1 MIERYQTRTL
11 LAWLLLLTFLLSCA
25 RGALGL
31 PVLLLIMGNS
41 HKVFL
46 THTHDEIHLV
56 LQHPGNPDEHDR
68 AVGDH
73 SGHEHHWLD
82 NVLALFTTEQDRH
95 PDHEIHLSDY
105 ELEVTV
111 ATRTVEVSK
120 TFLSLAISQVPP
132 VFAEP
137 VSVALLPH
145 PPPEA
150 NPTLICHSTTVL
162 LI

>member
-1 MIERYQTRTL
+1 MIEGYQTRTL

-31 PVLLLIMGNS
+31 PVLLILMGDS
-41 HKVFL
+41 HSAL
-46 THTHDEIHLV
+46 LMHTHGEIHLV
-56 LQHPGNPDEHDR
+56 LHHPRDQDERNRAIGDR
-68 AVGDH
+68 
-73 SGHEHHWLD
+73 SRHENHPVD
-82 NVLALFTTEQDRH
+82 NVSAFFTPEQDRH
-95 PDHEIHLSDY
+95 PGHEMHLSDY
-105 ELEVTV
+105 EQEVTV
-111 ATRTVEVSK
+111 ATRTIEVSK
-120 TFLSLAISQVPP
+120 TFLLLAISQVPP

-137 VSVALLPH
+137 VSVALLPY